1 MVSKVAWTAQPFDV
15 VWIVVVRMM
24 SLRVIS
30 AAVFAVIV
38 TWNYSTLD
46 EHRTVSPAMCF
57 LFCQWRE
64 VFRLRTIGSHVGSM
78 AGFAGSLVGLDPRRL
93 HFKITG

>member
-1 MVSKVAWTAQPFDV
+1 MMLHVTGPAQPFDV
-15 VWIVVVRMM
+15 SWIVVVRIM

-46 EHRTVSPAMCF
+46 EQSTVSPAMCF

-78 AGFAGSLVGLDPRRL
+78 AEFAGSLVGLDPRRL